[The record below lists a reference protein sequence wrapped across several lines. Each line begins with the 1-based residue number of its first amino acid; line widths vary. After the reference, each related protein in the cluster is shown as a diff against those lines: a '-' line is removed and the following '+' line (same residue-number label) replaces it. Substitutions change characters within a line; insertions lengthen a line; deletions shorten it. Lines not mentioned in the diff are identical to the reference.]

1 MERVLYL
8 RGSTRAP
15 HGAELHQSRDAGPQA
30 VSAERS
36 RDGLWGQPTTY
47 HRNRDPFSRGRA
59 EVSGD
64 IHPSSLSLGKVALR
78 LSVSSAQPP
87 RPTPTAKLATPL
99 REIEGESMETL
110 GGYMGLKYLIKFPR
124 DWSHHF
130 LLSHSLLLGSS
141 ANSREN
147 ENKDFQPN
155 KNLCSN
161 PPTPRACH

>member
-1 MERVLYL
+1 MGQSY
-8 RGSTRAP
+8 TRAEMQGP
-15 HGAELHQSRDAGPQA
+15 RLCLQRGAGMGSGGSPLLTTETETPSPGGGQ
-30 VSAERS
+30 RS
-36 RDGLWGQPTTY
+36 PGTSTLPLCLWG
-47 HRNRDPFSRGRA
+47 
-59 EVSGD
+59 
-64 IHPSSLSLGKVALR
+64 R
-78 LSVSSAQPP
+78 LPCVFQFPLHLPGSSAQPP